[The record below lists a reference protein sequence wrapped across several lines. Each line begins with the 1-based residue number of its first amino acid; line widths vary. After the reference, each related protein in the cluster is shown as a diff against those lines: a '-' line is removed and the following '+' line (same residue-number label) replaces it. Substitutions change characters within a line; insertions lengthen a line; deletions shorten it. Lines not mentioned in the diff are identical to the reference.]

1 MSSYIEVDRNYPD
14 KKWWNEI
21 VRACAVIGDPFEIHC
36 WSDEREETKA
46 ALQFGYKVT
55 SSWRGGT
62 VIQGR
67 ITKEFLSYLTESKKP
82 EDTEIYNKMTPFF
95 TIIFG
100 NKLHSEHYGTEII
113 ISKAIR
119 EKARNL
125 ERIWDQMEDFAVVHR
140 NIPHH

>member
-1 MSSYIEVDRNYPD
+1 M
-14 KKWWNEI
+14 
-21 VRACAVIGDPFEIHC
+21 
-36 WSDEREETKA
+36 
-46 ALQFGYKVT
+46 
-55 SSWRGGT
+55 
-62 VIQGR
+62 IQGR

-119 EKARNL
+119 EKARSV
-125 ERIWDQMEDFAVVHR
+125 ERILDQMEEFAVVHR